1 MRNKTLL
8 RVVQVLGFILSIAL
22 MPAAQALQITMTVPD
37 CPSGQTL
44 QFSSNTNTLAC
55 TGSVTPQPTPGGC
68 AINATPSSSSGAG
81 LTAGTQVQL
90 TASCTTGD
98 QPITYSWNIGVLG
111 SSLTVAPGSTTTYTV
126 TPTNSAGP
134 GATFSTTVYIGNGPV
149 TGLPPSSCSISQ
161 SPNTAVAAVT
171 AGTNVT
177 LTASCS
183 GGNAVTSCTWTNG
196 ISSTACSINVTAPSS
211 NTSYTAT
218 ANNQYGSATPTSTTI
233 QVSSGT
239 PPPNAQNFCT
249 GSDTIINVNWPV
261 SGQVRPSTNGFG
273 NQKIAFRIT
282 IPANFTPALN
292 INHLGFVRITETP
305 GAAVTSRDFTVSKHS
320 CDFQSGTYLYNANGF
335 GDTSPGANFTV
346 NNPNGFFSAGANF
359 NAQSGEIIYVNVRNA
374 NNGAPSCPNT
384 TCDVLFDFAT
394 PNRY

>member
-8 RVVQVLGFILSIAL
+8 RVVQVLGFIFSIAL
-22 MPAAQALQITMTVPD
+22 VPAAQALQITMTVPD

-44 QFSSNTNTLAC
+44 QFSSTSNTLAC
-55 TGSVTPQPTPGGC
+55 TGQIVVQPTPGSC
-68 AINATPSSSSGAG
+68 TITASPSSSSGAG

-90 TASCTTGD
+90 TALCTTGD

-126 TPTNSAGP
+126 TPTNAAGP
-134 GATFSTTVYIGNGPV
+134 GATFSTTVYIGSNNPG
-149 TGLPPSSCSISQ
+149 GGAPSSCSIGQ
-161 SPNTAVAAVT
+161 SPNTAAAAVA

-177 LTASCS
+177 LSVSCS

-196 ISSTACSINVTAPSS
+196 ISSTACSINVTAPSA

-233 QVSSGT
+233 QVSSGGGA
-239 PPPNAQNFCT
+239 PSAQNFCT
-249 GSDTIINVNWPV
+249 GSDQIINVNWPN

-273 NQKIAFRIT
+273 NQKIAFKIT
-282 IPANFTPALN
+282 IPSNFTPALN

-305 GAAVTSRDFTVSKHS
+305 GAAVTSRDFTVSKNS

-359 NAQSGEIIYVNVRNA
+359 NAQSGDVIYVNVRNA
-374 NNGAPSCPNT
+374 NNGSPSCPNSS
-384 TCDVLFDFAT
+384 CDVLFDFAT